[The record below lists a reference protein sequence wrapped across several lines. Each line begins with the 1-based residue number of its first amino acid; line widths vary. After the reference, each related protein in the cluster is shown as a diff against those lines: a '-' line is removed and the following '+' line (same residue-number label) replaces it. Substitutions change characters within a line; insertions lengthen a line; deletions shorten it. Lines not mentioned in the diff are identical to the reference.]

1 MTEREKVIE
10 GLGKVW
16 GAFNHMEHE
25 LYADYVYDA
34 LALLKAQEPIE
45 PVVCGD
51 GASFEKAR
59 TWWYACG
66 ACNKAIDMADQYCRH
81 CGRAVKWE

>member
-16 GAFNHMEHE
+16 DAFNHMEHE

-34 LALLKAQEPIE
+34 LALLKAQEPVE
-45 PVVCGD
+45 PERAHSGGGSTWWNVCG
-51 GASFEKAR
+51 SCK
-59 TWWYACG
+59 T
-66 ACNKAIDMADQYCRH
+66 AINPNDKFCH
-81 CGRAVKWE
+81 ECGRAVKWDG